1 MNNHSTKEYMLII
14 ASVFAVLSLM
24 NIWLNT
30 SNRFA
35 YSKRNVLFAM

>member
-1 MNNHSTKEYMLII
+1 MNNHSTKEYMLTI

-35 YSKRNVLFAM
+35 CSKRNVLLAM